1 MSFSGFSFGTPEPT
15 SLEPSAVATAINKET
30 GGLHWNA
37 ALAMLLRDAPLAA
50 SEAVVTA
57 MRGLPLG
64 TAEHFKAVV
73 AAMRALQQAEPG
85 NERILAVAVVWMVLG
100 GDPGESEFKPLRRW
114 PAELG
119 PLIAAG
125 FIGELCGKHG
135 ELLEQAFLRLE
146 DGGRCLLIGLR
157 APNLWEES
165 TRASAAAKQAAK
177 DFLHEQSKALG
188 ACEGFGW
195 LPQSAKRKRAP
206 SPELVPDIGLSAEAV
221 EGLLTELDK
230 SLREHARCSNRCFAI
245 EFAEK
250 ATAALDAAI
259 AGKVAGPVLLARLGR
274 VDSLDQDFRQ
284 RLEYRIQEK
293 ITPAAASADARQATD
308 MFAAG
313 AQLPKPAMSAKEVSA
328 AALLVTQMG
337 GAGGKGDFAGI
348 ASKGALRTDSA
359 SALPALAAASNPTCP
374 MPDVYVPADG
384 LLRPAYFVRQRS
396 LVDTLLK
403 DNEHEVTM
411 VQSEGGAF
419 GFKRRSSQPE
429 YRQCET
435 PLDMMRGG
443 AALGVHCVQF
453 RQWDQAMVQA
463 HYQFLTTIV
472 DLHTKSKH
480 SWVQVCR
487 LEDDYRKRVHA
498 GLQTAWDDDQALSCL
513 MTLSFKAGS
522 GALQAPTVGLDK
534 PNFCHGVTV
543 CKNWNASRPCTR
555 EPCRYKHVCAR
566 CHGSHKDVAK
576 DAAGK
581 LVCKKAGA

>member
-1 MSFSGFSFGTPEPT
+1 
-15 SLEPSAVATAINKET
+15 
-30 GGLHWNA
+30 
-37 ALAMLLRDAPLAA
+37 MLLRDAPLAV
-50 SEAVVTA
+50 SEAAVTA
-57 MRGLPLG
+57 MGGMPLG
-64 TAEHFKAVV
+64 TAENFKAVV
-73 AAMRALQQAEPG
+73 AAMGALQEAEPG

-100 GDPGESEFKPLRRW
+100 GDPGAAEFKPVRRW
-114 PAELG
+114 SADHG

-125 FIGELCGKHG
+125 FIGELCGEHG

-146 DGGRCLLIGLR
+146 IGGRCLLLGLR
-157 APNLWEES
+157 APNLWEEA
-165 TRASAAAKQAAK
+165 TRASGSARQAAK
-177 DFLHEQSKALG
+177 DFLHEQSKARA

-206 SPELVPDIGLSAEAV
+206 SRERVPDIGLSAAAV
-221 EGLLTELDK
+221 EGLLAELDK
-230 SLREHARCSNRCFAI
+230 SLRAHAKCTNRMFAA

-250 ATAALDAAI
+250 ATAALDAAV
-259 AGKVAGPVLLARLGR
+259 AGKVAGAVLLERLSR
-274 VDSLDQDFRQ
+274 VDTLDQEFRQ
-284 RLEYRIQEK
+284 RLEYRLSEQ
-293 ITPAAASADARQATD
+293 ITPASASADAKQAHD
-308 MFAAG
+308 LFEAG
-313 AQLPKPAMSAKEVSA
+313 KQLPKPAMSAKETSA
-328 AALLVTQMG
+328 AAALVTQLG
-337 GAGGKGDFAGI
+337 GLGGKGDFAGI
-348 ASKGALRTDSA
+348 AAKGALRTDSA
-359 SALPALAAASNPTCP
+359 SALPALAASSNPTCP
-374 MPDVYVPADG
+374 MPDVYVPVGG

-411 VQSEGGAF
+411 VQTSGGGL

-443 AALGVHCVQF
+443 TALGVHCVQF

-463 HYQFLTTIV
+463 HYRFLTTIV

-480 SWVQVCR
+480 SWGQVCR

-522 GALQAPTVGLDK
+522 GSLQAPTVGLDK